1 MALELTDT
9 GLNIQ
14 PLSEIKSEI
23 EEALRTSFGPQINL
37 QPQSVFGQNVGVS
50 SERES
55 LIHELAEDIY
65 NSQYPD
71 SASGSSLDNV
81 LSITGLVRLGALPSR
96 ITGQA
101 LFGTATTV
109 IPAGTQ
115 FSVNGDPDKVF
126 SSDSE
131 VTLIAG
137 TDEVQDITFS
147 ATPTG
152 GSFKLDYDGEI
163 TAAILFSEGAAEVQ
177 AALRALTNT
186 STTGITVSGSFAA
199 GFTITFAGDDGK
211 QEQPI
216 LAEDSNTLTNGGAV
230 TISIAETTPG
240 VYQAQVNCTAL
251 DTGPISVAE
260 KALSVIDNPISG
272 LTRVFNP
279 AVATIGRNLETD
291 AEAKIRRGQRIQ
303 ISVAGPIA
311 AIDNKIFELNDEID
325 KTTIEYAHT
334 FENIG
339 PDDPDSRG
347 IPKSAFEAFVFLTAG
362 ATDRDQ
368 EIAQAIFDS
377 KPAGIQPHGDIS
389 KTVADS
395 EGLDHTIKF
404 SRPTTVPIYLILDIT
419 VTAAYPSDGDTQ
431 VKNIMVTWG
440 EGLGVGQDVIVF
452 PSLVA
457 QLDAVPGITDVVV
470 KIGIAPAPTLDN
482 NIVIDDGIT
491 PGVVVELSTWDI
503 ANITVNS

>member
-1 MALELTDT
+1 MSFGLDET
-9 GLNIQ
+9 GLNIKT
-14 PLSEIKSEI
+14 LADIKSEI
-23 EEALRTSFGPQINL
+23 EDALRASFGAQINL
-37 QPQSVFGQNVGVS
+37 LPESVFGQLVGLF

-55 LIHELAEDIY
+55 LIWELMEDIY
-65 NSQYPD
+65 NSQYPAN
-71 SASGSSLDNV
+71 ASGASLDKV
-81 LSITGLVRLGALPSR
+81 LDLVGLLRLNALPSR
-96 ITGQA
+96 IVGQA
-101 LFGTATTV
+101 LFGTASTV

-115 FSVNGDPDKVF
+115 FSVLGDSEKVF
-126 SSDSE
+126 STDTE

-152 GSFKLDYDGEI
+152 GSFKLNYDGQI
-163 TAAILFSEGAAEVQ
+163 TAAILFSEGATEVQ
-177 AALRALTNT
+177 AALRNLSNT
-186 STTGITVSGSFAA
+186 SDTGITVSGSFAA
-199 GFTITFAGDDGK
+199 GFTVTFGGDDGK

-216 LAEDSNTLTNGGAV
+216 LVEDSNTLTNGGAV
-230 TISIAETTPG
+230 TITITETTPG
-240 VYQAQVNCTAL
+240 VYQGQVNCTAL

-279 AVATIGRNLETD
+279 DVASVGRDLETD
-291 AEAKIRRGQRIQ
+291 AEARIRRGQRLQ
-303 ISVAGPIA
+303 ISEAGPTA
-311 AIDNKIFELNDEID
+311 AIDNKIFQLNDDTD

-334 FENIG
+334 FENITLIT
-339 PDDPDSRG
+339 DARG
-347 IPKSAFEAFVFLTAG
+347 IPGKAFESFVFLTGG

-377 KPAGIQPHGDIS
+377 KPAGIESHGDVS
-389 KTVADS
+389 KTVQDS

-404 SRPTTVPIYLILDIT
+404 SRPTTVPIYLILDLT
-419 VTAAYPSDGDTQ
+419 TTSAYPSDGDDQ
-431 VKNIMVTWG
+431 VKDLMVSWG
-440 EGLGVGQDVIVF
+440 SGLGVGQDVIVF

-457 QLDAVPGITDVVV
+457 QLDAIPGITDVVV

-491 PGVVVELSTWDI
+491 PGVDVELSTWDI
-503 ANITVNS
+503 SNITVNS

>member
-9 GLNIQ
+9 GLVIQ
-14 PLSEIKSEI
+14 SLAEIKSEV
-23 EEALRTSFGPQINL
+23 EEALRVSFGPQINL
-37 QPQSVFGQNVGVS
+37 QPQSVFGQNVGIS

-55 LIHELAEDIY
+55 IIQELAEDIY

-71 SASGSSLDNV
+71 SASGISLDNV
-81 LSITGLVRLGALPSR
+81 LSITGLVRLAALASR

-115 FSVNGDPDKVF
+115 FSINGDPDKVF
-126 SSDSE
+126 SSDTE
-131 VTLIAG
+131 ITLIAG

-147 ATPTG
+147 TTPTG

-163 TAAILFSEGAAEVQ
+163 TAAILFSGGSAEVQ

-186 STTGITVSGSFAA
+186 STTGITVSGSFVA
-199 GFTITFAGDDGK
+199 GFTIIFAGDDGK

-216 LAEDSNTLTNGGAV
+216 LLENSNTLTNGGAV

-240 VYQAQVNCTAL
+240 VYQGQVNCTAL
-251 DTGPISVAE
+251 DTGPTSVAK

-279 AVATIGRNLETD
+279 AVATIGRDLETD
-291 AEAKIRRGQRIQ
+291 AEAKIRRGQRLQ
-303 ISVAGPIA
+303 ISVAGPTA

-334 FENIG
+334 FENITLIT
-339 PDDPDSRG
+339 DSRG
-347 IPKSAFEAFVFLTAG
+347 IPGKAFEVFVYLTAG

-377 KPAGIQPHGDIS
+377 KPAGIESHGDIS
-389 KTVADS
+389 KTVQDS

-404 SRPTTVPIYLILDIT
+404 SRPTAVPIYLILDLT
-419 VTAAYPSDGDTQ
+419 VTSAYPSDGDTQ
-431 VKNIMVTWG
+431 VEDIMVVWG
-440 EGLGVGQDVIVF
+440 GGLGVGQDVIVF

-457 QLDAVPGITDVVV
+457 QLDAVPGITDVIV
-470 KIGIAPAPTLDN
+470 KIGIAPTPTLDN

-491 PGVVVELSTWDI
+491 PGVVVELSTWDA

>member
-1 MALELTDT
+1 MPLELTKT
-9 GLNIQ
+9 GLDIQ
-14 PLSEIKSEI
+14 PLAEIKSEI
-23 EEALRTSFGPQINL
+23 EEALRASFGPQINL
-37 QPQSVFGQNVGVS
+37 QAQSVFGQNVGIT

-55 LIHELAEDIY
+55 LIQELAEDIY

-71 SASGSSLDNV
+71 SASGISLDNV
-81 LSITGLVRLGALPSR
+81 LSITGLVRLAALASR
-96 ITGQA
+96 IIGQA
-101 LFGTATTV
+101 LFGTATTL

-115 FSVNGDPDKVF
+115 FSINGDPDKVF

-137 TDEVQDITFS
+137 TDEIQDITFS

-152 GSFKLDYDGEI
+152 GSFKLDYNGEI
-163 TAAILFSEGAAEVQ
+163 TAAILSSEGAAEVQ

-216 LAEDSNTLTNGGAV
+216 LIEDSNTLTNGGAV
-230 TISIAETTPG
+230 TITIAETTPG
-240 VYQAQVNCTAL
+240 VYQGQVNCTAL
-251 DTGPISVAE
+251 DTGPTSVAE

-279 AVATIGRNLETD
+279 AVATIGRDRERD
-291 AEAKIRRGQRIQ
+291 AEAKIRRGQRLQ
-303 ISVAGPIA
+303 ISVAGPTA
-311 AIDNKIFELNDEID
+311 AIDNNIFKLNDEID
-325 KTTIEYAHT
+325 KTTIKYAHT
-334 FENIG
+334 FENISE
-339 PDDPDSRG
+339 DNPDSRG
-347 IPKSAFEAFVFLTAG
+347 IPKNAFESFVYLTAG

-368 EIAQAIFDS
+368 EIAQAIFNS

-389 KTVADS
+389 KTVQDA

-404 SRPTTVPIYLILDIT
+404 SRPTVVPIYLILDLT
-419 VTAAYPSDGDTQ
+419 VTSAYPSDGDTQ
-431 VKNIMVTWG
+431 VEDVMVVWG
-440 EGLGVGQDVIVF
+440 SGLGVGKDVIVF

-457 QLDAVPGITDVVV
+457 QLDAIPGITDIVV

-482 NIVIDDGIT
+482 NIVIDDGVT
-491 PGVVVELSTWDI
+491 PGVVVELSTWDA